1 MENAFCD
8 PIYSKQYGTWQSPR
22 PLDDH
27 CILHLICTF
36 CAPYPMASHN
46 GIARCHKAS
55 NLAWRRFYWKYLRG
69 EATRVGHELLDHARP
84 NGYVPGL
91 MSYQILAETLGLKD
105 SDEESQVNEEGSDE
119 ESQEEPSEMQ
129 RITWT
134 RSPPFDFGPIPRLQA
149 IIE

>member
-1 MENAFCD
+1 
-8 PIYSKQYGTWQSPR
+8 
-22 PLDDH
+22 
-27 CILHLICTF
+27 
-36 CAPYPMASHN
+36 MASHN

-105 SDEESQVNEEGSDE
+105 SDEESQVKEEGSDE

>member
-36 CAPYPMASHN
+36 CAPNDVALHN

-55 NLAWRRFYWKYLRG
+55 NLAWRRFYLKAVRDF
-69 EATRVGHELLDHARP
+69 ATIIKHELLDVSP
-84 NGYVPGL
+84 NEPVPGL
-91 MSYQILAETLGLKD
+91 MNYLDFVDTLGL
-105 SDEESQVNEEGSDE
+105 EESSDE